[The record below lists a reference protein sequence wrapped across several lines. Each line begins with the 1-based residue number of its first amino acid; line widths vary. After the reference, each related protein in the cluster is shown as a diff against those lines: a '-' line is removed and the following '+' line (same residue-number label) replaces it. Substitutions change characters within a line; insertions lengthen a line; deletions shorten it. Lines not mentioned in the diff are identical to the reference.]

1 MRLKTILLVA
11 AGVVLLLVVAA
22 AVALWSLDV
31 NRYKGLIAGQVK
43 AATGREL
50 RIGGNLELKI
60 GLSPAVTAQ
69 DVSFANAPWGS
80 RAEMMK
86 LSRLELEVALLPLLS
101 RDIQVK
107 RLVLVQPDILLETNT
122 KGIGNWALDGRGV
135 APAASGAKTGEPAAG
150 LAGLALEKVRIEKG
164 TLTYRDG
171 RTREATSLAIQR
183 LDLGA
188 KDLTSPLRVDLSAAY
203 RGEAFTL
210 AGTLGPLAE
219 LRAPSRPY
227 PVQLTLQAGGA
238 TFQVA
243 GTVAVPMEAAGLDVQ
258 VTAKGPELARVSKL
272 ANQNIPALGPFAI
285 TARVA
290 GSPQALSVSA
300 LDASVG
306 TPEQVAIKATGTVK
320 DALNARGINVAAAVD
335 ARDPR
340 SAAKRFGVDLPPLPA
355 LSLAARVGDAP
366 GAYAFEGLKASL
378 GKSTLAG
385 SGTIALGGPRPAIK
399 AQLASTLLDLSE
411 LLPEEKP
418 ARPGAAPSRGQQPAP
433 SREKE
438 KRVFPADPLPLGTLK
453 AADADLDL
461 KLDRLVLPNKMIAE
475 AVALRLRLA
484 GGRLDVDPLAA
495 RIGGGTLQGRVLVD
509 ASAGKTAALAAK
521 LDAKRVNL
529 GQVLRDLGKPDL
541 VSGTPTDLSLD
552 LRGSGASVRDL
563 MAGLNG
569 DLLLILGEGRVHSG
583 FVDWLGADVLTQVAE
598 KLNPTRKTDPYT
610 DLQCAV
616 GRFSAKDGIASTDR
630 GIALET
636 NRMNLVSSGT
646 ANLRTEAIDF
656 ALRPEARQGV
666 GIGAGM
672 LVKLLRIRGTLAEP
686 SLGVDTMEVAKTA
699 GAIATALPKLG
710 LSLLGGPVADKATA
724 DPHPCRTALAKPAA
738 APARAGAPPRPPAPA
753 AQEPPPQE
761 NGAQRLLRGI
771 FGK

>member
-80 RAEMMK
+80 RAEMVK
-86 LSRLELEVALLPLLS
+86 LGRLEIEVALLRLLS

-107 RLVLVQPDILLETNT
+107 RLVLMQPDILLETNA
-122 KGIGNWALDGRGV
+122 KGIGNWSLDGRG
-135 APAASGAKTGEPAAG
+135 ASPAAPGAKTGEPA
-150 LAGLALEKVRIEKG
+150 AGLALEKVRIEKG

-171 RTREATSLAIQR
+171 RTRQATSLAIQR

-210 AGTLGPLAE
+210 AGTLGPLAA

-243 GTVAVPMEAAGLDVQ
+243 GTVAVPMEAAGLDLQ
-258 VTAKGPELARVSKL
+258 VTAKGPELARVAKL
-272 ANQNIPALGPFAI
+272 ANQNIPALGPFAV

-320 DALNARGINVAAAVD
+320 DALNARGISLAAVVE

-355 LSLAARVGDAP
+355 LSLAARVRDAP

-385 SGTIALGGPRPAIK
+385 SGTIPLGGPRPAIK
-399 AQLASTLLDLSE
+399 AQLASTLLDLHE

-418 ARPGAAPSRGQQPAP
+418 ARPGAVSSGGQPAP

-438 KRVFPADPLPLGTLK
+438 KRVFPADPLPLGALK

-461 KLDRLVLPNKMIAE
+461 KLDRLVLPNKMTAE

-541 VSGTPTDLSLD
+541 VSGTPTDLVLD